1 MRDFLRL
8 HIEGRGETERKRE
21 SAEREREGDPQ
32 LEHVS
37 REGLSQAS
45 VVYSGPEGELYGV

>member
-8 HIEGRGETERKRE
+8 HIEGTGETEKE

-32 LEHVS
+32 LEHIS
-37 REGLSQAS
+37 RECLSQAS
-45 VVYSGPEGELYGV
+45 VVYQGPEGELYGV